1 MAIWNDAQWNSTAL
15 WSVASPPAPPTQNTN
30 NKRHNRPMKRQRYF
44 PAIVA
49 ERPEW
54 FNNLATQLPV
64 ANTTLGLT
72 PAEVTAVINDARYCE
87 YVSGDWLTTVREV
100 GPAATSVIS
109 LLYEGTGSEAV
120 VLPVLSPP
128 ALPAGVTA
136 VPPGALLR
144 IFTFVQKIKGCATYT
159 EAIGLQLRIVGQE
172 DAAEHPLPEFS
183 LKLERGEGCQCV
195 KVAFKKFGRQ
205 GVVIYSRRGGGA
217 WEMLGID
224 LASPY
229 MDERPLLAPG
239 TPEVREY
246 RLQYYDDA
254 APAGE
259 FTEVQSITVTP

>member
-1 MAIWNDAQWNSTAL
+1 MAEWNNALWNSGAL
-15 WSVASPPAPPTQNTN
+15 WSVATPPAPANNPTKHR
-30 NKRHNRPMKRQRYF
+30 KRTMKRQRYF
-44 PAIVA
+44 PYLVA

-54 FNNLATQLPV
+54 FNNLATQLPQ
-64 ANTTLGLT
+64 ANTTLGID
-72 PAEVTAVINDARYCE
+72 AADVTAITADARYCE
-87 YVSGDWLTTVREV
+87 YVCGDWLTTAREL
-100 GPAATSVIS
+100 GPTATAAVDV
-109 LLYEGTGSEAV
+109 LFDGGGTFT
-120 VLPVLSPP
+120 LPAFTPP

-136 VPPGALLR
+136 VAAGALQR
-144 IFTFVQKIKGCATYT
+144 IFGFVKVIKGNPNYT

-172 DAAEHPLPEFS
+172 DTAEHPLPEFS

-195 KVAFKKFGRQ
+195 KVSFKKFGRQ

-229 MDERPLLAPG
+229 MDERPLLAPA

-259 FTEVQSITVTP
+259 FTAVQSVSVTP